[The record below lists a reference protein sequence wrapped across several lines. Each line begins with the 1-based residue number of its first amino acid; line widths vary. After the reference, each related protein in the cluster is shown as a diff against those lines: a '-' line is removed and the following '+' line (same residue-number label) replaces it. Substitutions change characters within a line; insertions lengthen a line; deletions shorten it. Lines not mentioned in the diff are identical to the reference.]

1 MKEKYIQN
9 LNPRDT
15 VEDFFMIKK
24 FNIKTSSNNKPFCDI
39 TLVDNSGE
47 VNAKIWDIP
56 KDFEPF
62 PEGSLVK
69 IRGTVSE
76 WNGSNQVAINKI
88 RLAVDSDQ
96 CDISD
101 FLMTAPEDSTNMYEF
116 IYSFADKIT
125 DQDLKILTTELLSLH
140 KKEMLY
146 FPAAM
151 SNHHSIFGGLLYHIK
166 RMLEMAEKMCQVYS
180 ILNSDYLYCGVIL
193 HDIGKIYELHSN
205 EHGIV
210 SSYTKAG
217 QLLGHIIQG
226 INLIHTVGTSLNIDK
241 DKLLLVEH
249 MLLSHHNE
257 PEYGSPKRPM
267 FPEAEMLHYLD
278 IMDATIY
285 DMEYA
290 LDSTLEGEF
299 SDKVWTMDNRKLYKK
314 KDMK

>member
-1 MKEKYIQN
+1 MKNIYIQD
-9 LNPRDT
+9 LNARDS

-24 FNIKTSSNNKPFCDI
+24 FNIKTSTNNKPFCDM
-39 TLVDNSGE
+39 TLVDSSGE
-47 VNAKIWDIP
+47 INAKIWDIP
-56 KDFEPF
+56 KDFVPF
-62 PEGSLVK
+62 SEGSLVK

-76 WNGSNQVAINKI
+76 WNGSNQVVITKI

-96 CDISD
+96 YNISD
-101 FLMTAPEDSTNMYEF
+101 FLMTAPEDSNTMYAF
-116 IYSFADKIT
+116 IYSYADKIT
-125 DQDLKILTTELLSLH
+125 DSDLRALTTELLTLH
-140 KKEMLY
+140 KKEMHY

-151 SNHHSIFGGLLYHIK
+151 SNHHSIFGGLLYHTK
-166 RMLEMAEKMCQVYS
+166 RMLEMAEKMCQVYTM
-180 ILNSDYLYCGVIL
+180 LNSDYLYCGVIL
-193 HDIGKIYELHSN
+193 HDIGKIYELQSN

-226 INLIHTVGTSLNIDK
+226 IKLVHIVGSSLNIDE

-290 LDSTLEGEF
+290 LDSTSEGEF
-299 SDKVWTMDNRKLYKK
+299 SDKVWTLNNRKLYKK